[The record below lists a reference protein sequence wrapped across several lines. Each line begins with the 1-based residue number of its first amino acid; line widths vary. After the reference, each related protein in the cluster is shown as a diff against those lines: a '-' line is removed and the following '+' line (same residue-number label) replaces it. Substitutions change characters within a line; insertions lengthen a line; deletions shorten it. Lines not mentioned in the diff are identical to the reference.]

1 MRPLLL
7 VALLFLAACVSSQ
20 AEPGSPSN
28 QPGSPQE
35 LRDVL
40 ATVRYIPL
48 EGGFFG
54 LVASDGR
61 QYDPTNLGEEFQQDG
76 LAVRATLRPMRGVVS
91 FRMWGTIVE
100 IVAMEKR

>member
-7 VALLFLAACVSSQ
+7 VALLLLAACAPTR
-20 AEPGSPSN
+20 AEPGNAAKSP
-28 QPGSPQE
+28 GTPQE
-35 LRDVL
+35 LREVD

-54 LVASDGR
+54 LIGSDGS
-61 QYDPTNLGEEFQQDG
+61 QYDPTNLSKEFQQDG
-76 LAVRATLRPMRGVVS
+76 LEVRTTLRPLRGVVS

-100 IVAMEKR
+100 IVTMEKR

>member
-7 VALLFLAACVSSQ
+7 LALLFLTACVSSH
-20 AEPGSPSN
+20 AEPGSPAT
-28 QPGSPQE
+28 PPETPQDQRE
-35 LRDVL
+35 IL

-54 LVASDGR
+54 LVASDGQ
-61 QYDPTNLGEEFQQDG
+61 QYDPTNLSEEFRQDG
-76 LAVRATLRPMRGVVS
+76 LAVRTTLRPLRGVVS

-100 IVAMEKR
+100 IVSMEKR

>member
-20 AEPGSPSN
+20 AESGGPSK
-28 QPGSPQE
+28 QPESHQE
-35 LRDVL
+35 LREVL
-40 ATVRYIPL
+40 ATVRYLPL

-54 LVASDGR
+54 LVASDGH
-61 QYDPTNLGEEFQQDG
+61 QYDPTNLSQEFQQDG
-76 LAVRATLRPMRGVVS
+76 LAVRATLRPLRGVAS

-100 IVAMEKR
+100 IVAIEKR

>member
-7 VALLFLAACVSSQ
+7 VALLCLAACAPSQ
-20 AEPGSPSN
+20 AEPGNPEKQS
-28 QPGSPQE
+28 GSTQE
-35 LRDVL
+35 LREVM

-54 LVASDGR
+54 LVANDGS
-61 QYDPTNLGEEFQQDG
+61 QYDPTNLGQEFQQDG
-76 LAVRATLRPMRGVVS
+76 LAVRTTLRPLRGVVS

-100 IVAMEKR
+100 IVSMEKR